1 MTHACG
7 FDGYLNLSK
16 EFLRITQ
23 RGDLIELENLSSK
36 YRIENWTIF
45 RHDVS
50 GDTALHIS
58 AREGYLDIV
67 KYLCT
72 NWQNPLLKV
81 NVVNKDMKSPL
92 HEAAQFSRYY
102 IVDYLIQQGATVDS
116 LKRADWTP
124 LMMACTKNS
133 ADALNC
139 IKGLLKAGADLTIRN
154 KDGWTPLHVACRVGN
169 INIIQLLLKE
179 KPECATIR
187 TNNGRTTLHIAEGG
201 KLDDFVSWNFL
212 LGQFLFCVW
221 FSCPLKIME
230 CKFLAFHGHIDVM
243 DALISVQS
251 DLLHACDSTGGTP
264 LYEAVKCRNF
274 DAFKHLI
281 NLGSDVQFIDVVGQT
296 ILHVAA
302 SVGNISV
309 IDYIL
314 TNGLIDVHCKDNFGI
329 TALALAERNKG
340 DNNCVDL
347 LKNQA
352 YKNKG

>member
-1 MTHACG
+1 MT
-7 FDGYLNLSK
+7 DGCLDLSK
-16 EFLRITQ
+16 EFLRIVQ
-23 RGDLIELENLSSK
+23 RGNLAELENLSSK
-36 YRIENWTIF
+36 YHIENWTIF

-72 NWQNPLLKV
+72 NWEKPLLKV

-102 IVDYLIQQGATVDS
+102 IVDFLIQQGAIVDS

-133 ADALNC
+133 EDALNC

-179 KPECATIR
+179 KPECASIR
-187 TNNGRTTLHIAEGG
+187 TNNGRTTLHIA
-201 KLDDFVSWNFL
+201 
-212 LGQFLFCVW
+212 
-221 FSCPLKIME
+221 
-230 CKFLAFHGHIDVM
+230 AFHGHIDVM
-243 DALISVQS
+243 DALITAQS

-274 DAFKHLI
+274 DAFKYLI
-281 NLGSDVQFIDVVGQT
+281 NLGSDVRFIDVVGQT

-302 SVGNISV
+302 SAGNIPV
-309 IDYIL
+309 IDYVL

-329 TALALAERNKG
+329 TALALAERNKV
-340 DNNCVDL
+340 DSNCVDL
-347 LKNQA
+347 LKK
-352 YKNKG
+352 YI